1 MHEAGIMESTL
12 AIVGREAASHG
23 AARVERMVIRVGVA
37 SGVDPYA
44 LRFAF
49 EALSRG
55 TVAEGAELVIEPV
68 PVRAHCARC
77 DGDFV
82 VEGGWLFECPHCR
95 TLSGDVRS
103 GRELELA
110 RLEFLQ
116 SNTPEHANQP

>member
-1 MHEAGIMESTL
+1 MESAL
-12 AIVGREAASHG
+12 AIVGREAAAHG
-23 AARVERMVIRVGVA
+23 ASRVARMVIRAGVA

-68 PVRAHCARC
+68 AVRAHCAQC
-77 DGDFV
+77 EADFV

-95 TLSGDVRS
+95 TPSGDVRT

-116 SNTPEHANQP
+116 STTPEHASQH